1 MVSTVNELGV
11 SPNATRLSQFNQS
24 QLEYLQNNLA
34 TRVEKM
40 GRGGSLSEQENPLKV
55 LRSEILQSSFV
66 DSSRT
71 VKEDLAVKI
80 QNKGDFVDRFSAQ
93 LTEFKNLVADV
104 RTHGQLPNSNFT
116 TTVQNMLNSLEN
128 DLNKTAS
135 LGGTGEIY
143 NNKVVD
149 FTLLAPVVAAT
160 ADVSYALG
168 GDVGSVLCI
177 DTFGST
183 TDISNLTAKDPMIE
197 EVIRAMRLALAGDP
211 TDPTDQNFIDAM
223 DLANRATKKSTKVKE
238 SIVQQAKTIADSL
251 EEMQNAKETEK
262 ERYEEAFIVS
272 LPNSHAE
279 LESLKVQL
287 DLMTNFRIQ
296 AHIQLEKMQQSA
308 QRILG

>member
-1 MVSTVNELGV
+1 MGSTVNELGV
-11 SPNATRLSQFNQS
+11 SPNATRLSQFNQAK
-24 QLEYLQNNLA
+24 LESLQNHLA
-34 TRVEKM
+34 TRVEQM

-80 QNKGDFVDRFSAQ
+80 QNKGDFVDRFSLQ
-93 LTEFKNLVADV
+93 LTDFKSLIADV

-177 DTFGST
+177 DTFGSR

-197 EVIRAMRLALAGDP
+197 EVIRAMRLAIAGDP
-211 TDPTDQNFIDAM
+211 TDPTDQNFTDAM
-223 DLANRATKKSTKVKE
+223 DLANSATIKSTKVKE
-238 SIVQQAKTIADSL
+238 SIAQQAKTINDSL
-251 EEMQNAKETEK
+251 EEMKNAKETEK

-279 LESLKVQL
+279 LESLKAQL
-287 DLMTNFRIQ
+287 YLMTNFRIQ
-296 AHIQLEKMQQSA
+296 EHIQLEKMQQSA